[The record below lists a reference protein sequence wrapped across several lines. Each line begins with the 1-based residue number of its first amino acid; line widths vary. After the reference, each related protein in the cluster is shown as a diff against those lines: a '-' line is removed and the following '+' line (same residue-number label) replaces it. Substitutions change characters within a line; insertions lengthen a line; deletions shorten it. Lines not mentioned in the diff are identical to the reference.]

1 MLDLSVPAPSHGERL
16 DRFLAAAQADLSR
29 SRLQQ
34 LIRGGRVSVNG
45 RAARASHR
53 LRDGDRIRIEL
64 PESRPARLVPEELPL
79 TIVHEDDDLIVID
92 KPAGTVVHP
101 GAGVMS
107 GTLVHALLH
116 RYPEIADVGGEGRP
130 GIVHRLDKD
139 TSGLIAV
146 ARSARAY
153 RALVEALRARTVHR
167 RYRALVWGDPR
178 SEGGTISAAVGR
190 DPHERKRMAVVARG
204 GREARTHWRV
214 TERFGLASHLELE
227 LDTGR
232 THQIRVHLT
241 HLRHPVV
248 GDPVYGGR
256 GKKLLS
262 LPPLQRSL
270 GRALLECLPRQAL
283 HASQLELL
291 HPVTGTG
298 LTFRATLPDDFA
310 RALKLL
316 RDAMAGGE

>member
-1 MLDLSVPAPSHGERL
+1 MTTMRMLDLSVPAPSHGERL

-53 LRDGDRIRIEL
+53 HTRWRSHSHRVARVA
-64 PESRPARLVPEELPL
+64 SRATLPEELPL

-116 RYPEIADVGGEGRP
+116 RYPEIRGCRRRRSSR
-130 GIVHRLDKD
+130 IVNRLDKD

-214 TERFGLASHLELE
+214 DRALRARFHLELE
-227 LDTGR
+227 LDTGLPSNPR
-232 THQIRVHLT
+232 SSDPS
-241 HLRHPVV
+241 RHPVV

-270 GRALLECLPRQAL
+270 GRAHARVLTATSFSSVATRAPAPGEPEQDLPSERRCLTISR
-283 HASQLELL
+283 E
-291 HPVTGTG
+291 
-298 LTFRATLPDDFA
+298 R
-310 RALKLL
+310 
-316 RDAMAGGE
+316 